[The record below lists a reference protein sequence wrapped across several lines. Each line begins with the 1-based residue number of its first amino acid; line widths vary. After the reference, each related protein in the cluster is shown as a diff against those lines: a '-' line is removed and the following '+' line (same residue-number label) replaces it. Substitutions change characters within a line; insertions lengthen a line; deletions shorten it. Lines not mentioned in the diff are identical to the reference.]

1 MHVFICY
8 ICYVKLSMKDFKYK
22 MEKSHIHTYI
32 YMHTCIYDM
41 HYFNYFLV
49 IMYDVVFLILVLAI
63 SNTYGVTV
71 LRFGSLRFSS
81 LGEMV

>member
-1 MHVFICY
+1 
-8 ICYVKLSMKDFKYK
+8 
-22 MEKSHIHTYI
+22 
-32 YMHTCIYDM
+32 
-41 HYFNYFLV
+41 
-49 IMYDVVFLILVLAI
+49 MYDVVFLILVLAI